1 MPFPD
6 LTLPTERLVLRP
18 FRRSDAPAVQAAGS
32 DPLTQTWLPL
42 PAPYTLSDAR
52 DWIGSVIPSV
62 EQQGNALVRAITLG
76 GEVAGAIDFKPTD
89 WRTGE
94 TEIGY
99 WTVPAFR
106 GRGVMPEAVSAYAR
120 WALTSGGLQRV
131 VLRIAPGNT
140 ASTRVAEKSGFT
152 FEGVARN
159 ASFTHAGRTDLA
171 IYSLIPADLA
181 AS

>member
-6 LTLPTERLVLRP
+6 LTLATDRLTLRP
-18 FRRSDAPAVQAAGS
+18 FRLGDAPAVQAACS

-42 PAPYTLSDAR
+42 PSPYTLADAR
-52 DWIGSVIPSV
+52 DWISSFIPFV
-62 EQQGNALVRAITLG
+62 QQAGNSLVRAISFDG
-76 GEVAGAIDFKPTD
+76 AVAGAIDFKATD

-99 WTVPAFR
+99 WMVPEFR

-140 ASTRVAEKSGFT
+140 ASTRVAEKAGFT

-159 ASFTHAGRTDLA
+159 AGFTHAGRTDLA
-171 IYSLIPADLA
+171 IHSRIPADLP
-181 AS
+181 